1 MFAVL
6 VFTVSAALAQETKQ
20 RTIIVTGQSEMEI
33 KPDTAR
39 LTFEA
44 SSTKPDVLAA
54 KSEVDAVFRKLI
66 GVLKQVGV
74 AEEDISAARL
84 RIRADYD
91 YQRSKRVLKGYEV
104 TRFAHISLRDL
115 DKLDM
120 VLQKSLEAGAI
131 QMSKFELLSSEED
144 RLRDEAFRLA
154 SAAARRKATLMAK
167 EAGATIGKVLR
178 IRQSGY
184 PYGVDELMEEFGP
197 YAGYAMG
204 GYGMGGPPPKT
215 VPAEEAPYLP
225 GKIKITAGVVVE
237 FELED
242 AK

>member
-6 VFTVSAALAQETKQ
+6 VCTVSVALAQEIKQ
-20 RTIIVTGQSEMEI
+20 RTIIVTGQSEIEV

-44 SSTKPDVLAA
+44 ESTKPDVLAA
-54 KSEVDAVFRKLI
+54 KSEVDTVFKKLI
-66 GVLKQVGV
+66 GALKQLGV
-74 AEEDISAARL
+74 AEEDISTARL

-91 YQRSKRVLKGYEV
+91 YQRSKRVFKGYEV

-131 QMSKFELLSSEED
+131 HMSNFQLFSSEED

-154 SAAARRKATLMAK
+154 SAAAKSKAALMAK
-167 EAGATIGKVLR
+167 EAGATLGKVVR

-184 PYGVDELMEEFGP
+184 PYGADELMEEFG
-197 YAGYAMG
+197 GMG
-204 GYGMGGPPPKT
+204 GYGMGGRPPKT
-215 VPAEEAPYLP
+215 LPPEEAPYLP
-225 GKIKITAGVVVE
+225 GKVKITAGAVIE